1 MDVATMTTRLRPRA
15 ARSERSPRRGHR
27 PDPVPVDL
35 EVERHQSAGGP
46 EDRAYY
52 RCGCGLGFHAEVSS
66 TVGCPRCGSAQ
77 AW

>member
-1 MDVATMTTRLRPRA
+1 MDVATMTTRIRSRTHRTGAPARRSAHVEPRTV
-15 ARSERSPRRGHR
+15 
-27 PDPVPVDL
+27 DP

-52 RCGCGLGFHAEVSS
+52 RCACGLGFHAEVSS
-66 TVGCPRCGSAQ
+66 PVGCPRCGSAQ

>member
-1 MDVATMTTRLRPRA
+1 MDVATMTSRLRPRPHRVA
-15 ARSERSPRRGHR
+15 DHTLRARR
-27 PDPVPVDL
+27 PEPQPVDV

-52 RCGCGLGFHAEVSS
+52 RCACGLGFRAEVSS
-66 TVGCPRCGSAQ
+66 TVDCPRCGSAQ